1 MPRYDL
7 WLINMYSKLDT
18 FVSRLGKINIDV
30 KLIMNYPWVYISEI
44 NGKKVRETFK
54 ANHGFTVAF
63 VSIQDEQDLN
73 FTDIGEIFKL
83 IREYR

>member
-1 MPRYDL
+1 
-7 WLINMYSKLDT
+7 MYSKLDT